1 MLLIVSALVLFALT
15 LGVSLGLFFP
25 NKDSVLPPEC
35 GTNHTMI
42 LFAQAVPS
50 ASKVPCV
57 AELPL
62 GWTVTNASVHDG
74 FVTFGLTV
82 GQNSM
87 TPQVILTM
95 TPTCEEEVGISVDLG
110 GGCVTYHS
118 TLPVGTTGEPT
129 LGDGISFM
137 ARKDLVDFVASEYDQ
152 KLCGL
157 GVPCP

>member
-1 MLLIVSALVLFALT
+1 VLLIVFALLLFALT
-15 LGVSLGLFFP
+15 LGISIGLFFP

-62 GWTVTNASVHDG
+62 GWMVTNASVHDG
-74 FVTFGLTV
+74 FATFGLTV
-82 GQNSM
+82 GQNTT
-87 TPQVILTM
+87 TPQVILTL
-95 TPTCEEEVGISVDLG
+95 TPTCEGEAGISVELG

-129 LGDGISFM
+129 LADGISFM
-137 ARKDLVDFVASEYDQ
+137 ARKDLVAFVATEDDQ